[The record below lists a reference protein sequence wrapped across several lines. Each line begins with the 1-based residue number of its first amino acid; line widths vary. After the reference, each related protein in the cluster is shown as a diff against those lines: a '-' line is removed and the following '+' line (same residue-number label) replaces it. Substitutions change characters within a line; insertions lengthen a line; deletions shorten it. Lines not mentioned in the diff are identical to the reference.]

1 MFNFFEQPWTLL
13 IAGIVVWFTL
23 LFIHGDSRLWW
34 QSHLVIFLAVAC
46 FALDFLVEA
55 GLFKISKTLTIIIQA
70 TLALAIAALLTLQII
85 HVIGVYKRRRWQW
98 FLPIILIA
106 AAFGLDS
113 LVKTDLEKINTLIST
128 VRKATEQEDFD
139 AIGALISADYSDSY
153 HNVKDDFMNHCRRLL
168 SEPLVEKTRKMSL
181 EVDISSPKAEATLVA
196 KVHFEKQSRVYRNYR
211 PFVIFKIKLDLQKG
225 QDKRWLIHRTEVLE
239 IDRQPVKWRDI
250 R

>member
-1 MFNFFEQPWTLL
+1 MFDIFQQPWTLL

-34 QSHLVIFLAVAC
+34 QSHLVIFLAAAC

-55 GLFKISKTLTIIIQA
+55 GLFKISKALTIIIQA
-70 TLALAIAALLTLQII
+70 TLALAIAVLLTLQII

-98 FLPIILIA
+98 LLPIILIA
-106 AAFGLDS
+106 AAFGLD
-113 LVKTDLEKINTLIST
+113 LFVKTDSEKINTVIST
-128 VRKATEQEDFD
+128 VRKAAEQEDFD
-139 AIGALISADYSDSY
+139 AIEALISADYSDSF
-153 HNVKDDFMNHCRRLL
+153 HNAKVDLMNHCRRLL

-196 KVHFEKQSRVYRNYR
+196 VIHFEKQSHVYRNYR

-239 IDRQPVKWRDI
+239 IDRQPFKWGDI

>member
-1 MFNFFEQPWTLL
+1 MFNIFEQPWTLL
-13 IAGIVVWFTL
+13 IAGIVVWLAL
-23 LFIHGDSRLWW
+23 LVIHGDSRLWW

-46 FALDFLVEA
+46 FALRFLLEA
-55 GLFKISKTLTIIIQA
+55 GLFRNSKTLISIIQVV
-70 TLALAIAALLTLQII
+70 LVVAIAALLTLQII
-85 HVIGVYKRRRWQW
+85 HIILTYERHLWHW
-98 FLPIILIA
+98 FLPIVLVL

-113 LVKTDLEKINTLIST
+113 LVQTDLEKINTLIRT
-128 VRKATEQEDFD
+128 ARKAAEQEDFD
-139 AIGALISADYSDSY
+139 AIEALISADYSDSF
-153 HNVKDDFMNHCRRLL
+153 HNAKVDLMNHCRRLL

-196 KVHFEKQSRVYRNYR
+196 VIHFEKQSRVYREYR

-239 IDRQPVKWRDI
+239 IDRRPVKWRDI

>member
-1 MFNFFEQPWTLL
+1 MFNIFEQPWTLL

-46 FALDFLVEA
+46 FALRFLVEA

-70 TLALAIAALLTLQII
+70 ALALAVAALLTLQII
-85 HVIGVYKRRRWQW
+85 HVIGVYKHRRWQW
-98 FLPIILIA
+98 LLPIILIA
-106 AAFGLDS
+106 AAFGLDL
-113 LVKTDLEKINTLIST
+113 LVQTDLEKISTLIST
-128 VRKATEQEDFD
+128 VRKAAEQEDFD
-139 AIGALISADYSDSY
+139 AIAALVSADYSDSF
-153 HNVKDDFMNHCRRLL
+153 HNAKVDLMNHCRRLL

-196 KVHFEKQSRVYRNYR
+196 VIHFEKQSRVYREYR

-225 QDKRWLIHRTEVLE
+225 QDKRWFIHRTEVLE
-239 IDRQPVKWRDI
+239 IDRQPFKWRDI

>member
-1 MFNFFEQPWTLL
+1 MFNVLEQPWTLL
-13 IAGIVVWFTL
+13 IAGIVIWFTL
-23 LFIHGDSRLWW
+23 LFIHGDGRLWW

-55 GLFKISKTLTIIIQA
+55 GLFKISKTLTVIIQA
-70 TLALAIAALLTLQII
+70 ALALAIAALLTLQII

-98 FLPIILIA
+98 LLPIILIA

-113 LVKTDLEKINTLIST
+113 LVKTDLEKINKLIST

-139 AIGALISADYSDSY
+139 AIGAIISADYSDSY
-153 HNVKDDFMNHCRRLL
+153 HNAKDDLMNHCRRLL
-168 SEPLVEKTRKMSL
+168 SEPLIEKTRKMSL
-181 EVDISSPKAEATLVA
+181 DVDISSPRAEATLIA
-196 KVHFEKQSRVYRNYR
+196 IIHFEKQSHVYRNYR

-239 IDRQPVKWRDI
+239 IDRQPFKWRDI